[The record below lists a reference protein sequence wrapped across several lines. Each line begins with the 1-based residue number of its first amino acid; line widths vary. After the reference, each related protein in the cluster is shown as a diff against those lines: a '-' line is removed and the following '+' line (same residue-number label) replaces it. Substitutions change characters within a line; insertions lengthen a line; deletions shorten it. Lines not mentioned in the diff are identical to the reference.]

1 MVREVQ
7 MRTLSRGLGMK
18 EQNGHEWEMRQFLAL
33 VASTEERLQR
43 LVDEFGVVYEKKKLN
58 VNVR

>member
-1 MVREVQ
+1 